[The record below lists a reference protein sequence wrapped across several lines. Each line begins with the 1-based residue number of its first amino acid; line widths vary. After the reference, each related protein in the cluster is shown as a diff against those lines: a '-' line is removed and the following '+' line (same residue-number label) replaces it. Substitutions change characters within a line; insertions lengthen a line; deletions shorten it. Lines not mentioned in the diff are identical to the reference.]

1 MHLCPKEISPK
12 LFIEYLVS
20 ITLLIGQTK
29 AKEKLELTS
38 HSQRVRNFTKLL
50 LPNDYGNISKSMPDF

>member
-1 MHLCPKEISPK
+1 MIPQTFAIFHIREYAFYIPK
-12 LFIEYLVS
+12 
-20 ITLLIGQTK
+20 IGQTK

-38 HSQRVRNFTKLL
+38 HSQRVGNFTKLL